1 MSANKCGSAY
11 EVEVIAPS
19 FEGKTLLQ
27 RHRLVN
33 DALRE
38 ELRDIHALS
47 IKKAA
52 PA

>member
-1 MSANKCGSAY
+1 
-11 EVEVIAPS
+11 VRLQPS
-19 FEGKTLLQ
+19 EAGCAETHLYTRA

-38 ELRDIHALS
+38 EMPKIHALS

-52 PA
+52 PPS